1 MRVFITRGIPQEGID
16 ILISGGVEVDVFPH
30 DRQPTKEEIIE
41 GVRDADA
48 LISLLT
54 DSIDAEVIDAGKNL
68 KVIGNYAVGYNNID
82 VDYARKKGIVVVNT
96 PGVLTD
102 ATADLTMALILAA
115 SRRVL
120 EGDRFVREGKFRGW
134 EPMLLLG
141 LELNGAVLGIIG
153 AGRIGQAV
161 ARRARAFGMKI
172 LYYSR
177 TRKLEFESEINAEF
191 ADLDTLLGRSDIIS
205 VHVPLT
211 AETRHLLGRRE
222 FEIVKPG
229 AIIVNTSRGEVI
241 DESALIDAL
250 KSGRVSAAALD
261 VFYNEPYVNPELLSM
276 RNVVLTPHIGSATR
290 KTRVNMARMVCSDVL
305 RVLRGEEP
313 LNRVV

>member
-261 VFYNEPYVNPELLSM
+261 VFYNEPYVNPELISM